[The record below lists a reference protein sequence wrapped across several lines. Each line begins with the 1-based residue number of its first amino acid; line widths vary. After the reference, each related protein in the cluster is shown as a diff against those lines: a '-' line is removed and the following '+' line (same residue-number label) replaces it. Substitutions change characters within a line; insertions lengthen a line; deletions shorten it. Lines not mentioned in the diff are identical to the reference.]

1 MEEKHEATLVEKEA
15 GSAIAPTAPTE
26 PESGTGKKK
35 KPAAFYAV
43 LALGGLLAISVG
55 YDKLFGG
62 KASTVVTT
70 AESSE
75 KVVSLAPPPQLAQP
89 ASTTPA
95 GPVKST
101 GPQLTRAMVF
111 DWANNLR
118 KAISSPAM
126 LPNPKLDEVAE
137 NWMTTKLIGGNPQSV
152 ISTAQAK
159 DGNRPIHVLHS
170 GVIDNAESVLKDKI
184 EASTSAKEFV
194 SSSLYDGMG
203 IYVHP
208 LTTEKCHVVIVMQL
222 KSSLAARL
230 PHGPALPPGVPQ
242 GFGAAI
248 PCNKPAGACQA
259 SPAVQAQ
266 QRQMQQVQVANVSQ
280 SRRQATRGGF
290 PVPLPPPAFG
300 GKVVDV
306 PPPPPER
313 SAKIRQDYDPY
324 PDLGRR

>member
-1 MEEKHEATLVEKEA
+1 MEEKHEATLAEKET
-15 GSAIAPTAPTE
+15 GTAIAPSAPTG
-26 PESGTGKKK
+26 PEAGTEKKK

-55 YDKLFGG
+55 YDKIFGG
-62 KASTVVTT
+62 KSAAAVNT

-95 GPVKST
+95 GPVKPS

-152 ISTAQAK
+152 ISTSQAK

-203 IYVHP
+203 VYVHP

-222 KSSLAARL
+222 KGSLASKI
-230 PHGPALPPGVPQ
+230 PAAPIGVPQ
-242 GFGAAI
+242 IPGVAAV
-248 PCNKPAGACQA
+248 PCNKPSGACPATATVA
-259 SPAVQAQ
+259 SHQK
-266 QRQMQQVQVANVSQ
+266 QMQMANARQ
-280 SRRQATRGGF
+280 SRQQATKGGF

-313 SAKIRQDYDPY
+313 AAKIRDDYDPY
-324 PDLGRR
+324 PDQGRR